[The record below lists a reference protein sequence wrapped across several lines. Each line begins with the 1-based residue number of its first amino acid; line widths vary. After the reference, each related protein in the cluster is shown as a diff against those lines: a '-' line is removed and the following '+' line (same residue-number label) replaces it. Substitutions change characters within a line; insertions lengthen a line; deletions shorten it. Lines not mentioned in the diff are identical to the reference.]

1 MAVAYRNILVAAAL
15 AMVMLLVAACESKR
29 IGLVAE
35 TDDEGADFGRTAL
48 ANAIVKL
55 SERPQDASA
64 YAAFAA
70 RIEEI
75 RPVFNREVARQAE
88 LRLSVLAV
96 APLRAGLSQS
106 HEEQMQQFATAVWP
120 SVLQFPVEPGETVA
134 SYVLRLC
141 SSKLALTCNN
151 VVPEYWPVI
160 LNAQVWRTLK
170 SRVDVAYDR
179 CQWCEDDPSFRG
191 IMDSIRDAHL
201 RLEEAAQVAQE
212 EGQPRD
218 WPKAGRHASELSS
231 DLIVTFGADGLV
243 RVRGENVEGGNWR
256 QTIADARASEDLVAL
271 HFRPERMVSELLRVL
286 GDLKAAG
293 FQRVALV
300 VRENS
305 FPYQPKQYELR
316 AQKKS
321 YLDLGVHDSDSI
333 QVLVQSLDLRA
344 ANAGVTDSSPAP

>member
-1 MAVAYRNILVAAAL
+1 MAYRSILPTFAIVLAL
-15 AMVMLLVAACESKR
+15 ATACESKQIR
-29 IGLVAE
+29 LVAE

-48 ANAIVKL
+48 VNAIVKL

-75 RPVFNREVARQAE
+75 RPLFNREIAKEAE
-88 LRLSVLAV
+88 LRLNVLAV
-96 APLRAGLSQS
+96 APLSAGLTQS
-106 HEEQMQQFATAVWP
+106 HEKQMEQFATAVWP
-120 SVLQFPVEPGETVA
+120 TILSFPLEPGETVS

-141 SSKLALTCNN
+141 STKLALTCNN

-179 CQWCEDDPSFRG
+179 CQWCEDDPSFGG
-191 IMDSIRDAHL
+191 IMDGIREAHL
-201 RLEEAAQVAQE
+201 RMEEAAQVAQE

-231 DLIVTFGADGLV
+231 DLIVTFGTDGLV
-243 RVRGENVEGGNWR
+243 RVRGENVQGGNWR
-256 QTIADARASEDLVAL
+256 QVIADARANQDLVAL

-286 GDLKAAG
+286 GDAKAAG
-293 FQRVALV
+293 FERVALV
-300 VRENS
+300 VRENG
-305 FPYQPKQYELR
+305 FPYEHRQYELSS
-316 AQKKS
+316 QTKN
-321 YLDLGVHDSDSI
+321 YIELGVHDSDSI
-333 QVLVQSLDLRA
+333 QVLVQSLDIRA
-344 ANAGVTDSSPAP
+344 SKAGGGSSAKPSP